1 MHQGVLFMK
10 RKVFAVV
17 GTVLVLAAILCF
29 FFLRDTDEKRIRGTL
44 DELCRI
50 GSKSTGEN
58 PALGALKANRADKV
72 FAPRCSFNF
81 RINSFDGVYTPTE
94 IGANILRIQTLF
106 KWIKLSTSDLQIEID
121 GDKGKIFFTG
131 EFSGVAKHG
140 SGSPHNDVRD
150 IEADLVKNSENEWK
164 FTRMTIRKVLEK

>member
-1 MHQGVLFMK
+1 MK
-10 RKVFAVV
+10 SKIIAAL
-17 GTVLVLAAILCF
+17 GTVLALAAVLCF

-50 GSKSTGEN
+50 GSKSNGEN

-72 FAPRCSFNF
+72 FAQRCSFNF

-106 KWIKLSTSDLQIEID
+106 KWIKLSTSDHQIEVD
-121 GDKGKIFFTG
+121 GNKGKIFFTG

-140 SGSPHNDVRD
+140 SGSPHNDLRD
-150 IEADLVKNSENEWK
+150 IEADLVKNGDNEWK

>member
-1 MHQGVLFMK
+1 MK
-10 RKVFAVV
+10 SKIIAAL
-17 GTVLVLAAILCF
+17 GTVLVLAAVLCF

-50 GSKSTGEN
+50 GSKSNGEN

-72 FAPRCSFNF
+72 FAQRCSFNF

-106 KWIKLSTSDLQIEID
+106 KWIKLNTSDHQIEVD
-121 GDKGKIFFTG
+121 GNKGKIFFTG

-140 SGSPHNDVRD
+140 SGSPYNDLRD
-150 IEADLVKNSENEWK
+150 IEADLVKNGDNEWK

>member
-1 MHQGVLFMK
+1 MK
-10 RKVFAVV
+10 SKIIAAL
-17 GTVLVLAAILCF
+17 GTVLVLAAVLCF

-50 GSKSTGEN
+50 GSKSNGEN

-72 FAPRCSFNF
+72 FAQRCSFNF
-81 RINSFDGVYTPTE
+81 RINSFDGVYTPSE

-106 KWIKLSTSDLQIEID
+106 KWIKLSTSDHQIEVD
-121 GDKGKIFFTG
+121 GNKGKIFFTG

-140 SGSPHNDVRD
+140 SGSPHNDLRD
-150 IEADLVKNSENEWK
+150 IEADLVKNGDNEWK

>member
-1 MHQGVLFMK
+1 MKSKIIAVL
-10 RKVFAVV
+10 
-17 GTVLVLAAILCF
+17 GTVLVIAAVLCF

-50 GSKSTGEN
+50 GSKSNGEN

-72 FAPRCSFNF
+72 FAQRCSFNF

-106 KWIKLSTSDLQIEID
+106 KWIKLSTSDHQIEVD
-121 GDKGKIFFTG
+121 GNKGKILFTG

-140 SGSPHNDVRD
+140 SGSPHNDLRD
-150 IEADLVKNSENEWK
+150 IEADLVKNGDNEWK